1 MKPQPEVR
9 ELANVTLHI
18 GDSHSLLPETLAE
31 FAERGR
37 NVDFV
42 LVDGDHLTDG
52 VRRDMEDL
60 LNSEATAQTLIV
72 MHDTMNPVVREG
84 LEAVTFDV
92 WPKVE
97 YVELDFVAGQVFRQ
111 PSLFG
116 ELWGGLGLVVTGSG
130 PRRHGATARQ
140 TRYFDTYRIVT
151 DGREAVL
158 GRAGR
163 EDLRA
168 KPPPR
173 TPTPRAT
180 TRSTIS
186 SRNATGCS
194 PNWRTCRAVLP
205 PDGGLGADRQLGE
218 LEDDSAAARR
228 QANSG
233 ELGIE
238 GRAPRLFGPVRLL
251 DEPRADPAR
260 DLA

>member
-1 MKPQPEVR
+1 
-9 ELANVTLHI
+9 
-18 GDSHSLLPETLAE
+18 
-31 FAERGR
+31 
-37 NVDFV
+37 
-42 LVDGDHLTDG
+42 
-52 VRRDMEDL
+52 MEDL

-84 LEAVTFDV
+84 LEARTFDV

-168 KPPPR
+168 KLAAENADAESDDTFNDLVEERDRVLAELAHVRELYSRQTEVWER
-173 TPTPRAT
+173 TVNSVSWRMTRPLRAAKAKLGQLRHRGARAATIRTGTPA
-180 TRSTIS
+180 
-186 SRNATGCS
+186 
-194 PNWRTCRAVLP
+194 
-205 PDGGLGADRQLGE
+205 
-218 LEDDSAAARR
+218 
-228 QANSG
+228 
-233 ELGIE
+233 
-238 GRAPRLFGPVRLL
+238 
-251 DEPRADPAR
+251 
-260 DLA
+260 